1 MKKTNLFIAGLI
13 SISLLFPSCEA
24 IKSSSNT
31 TKGAVVGTAGGA
43 AVGAGVGAIAGN
55 TAIGAIIGA
64 AVGGVAGGLI
74 GKKMDKQAK
83 ELENIQGAEVE
94 RVGEGIK
101 VTFESGLLFATNKSD
116 LNTTSRN
123 SLTQFAQS
131 LKSNPDTEVLIEGH
145 TDNTGTDAINN
156 PLSERRAQSVADF
169 LATQG
174 VSRSRMI
181 TRGYG
186 STQPIADNSS
196 VDGRSKNRRV
206 EVAIYANQSMIDAAH
221 SGNLK

>member
-83 ELENIQGAEVE
+83 ELEHIQGAEVE
-94 RVGEGIK
+94 RVGEVIK